1 MKFRE
6 GNLVEVLRR
15 HHGPRGS
22 WFPGSVVSARGNYC
36 KIRYKSLSDNKGEP
50 VMEKVREEDVR
61 PQPPQ
66 KKRKRWMAGDVAEIF
81 DFQCWREGKIA
92 KVLNNN
98 LFVVRLFGSIQLK
111 EFHGSSVRVQQAWH
125 NNNWSV
131 IGKVFVFVLMLWFT
145 FPFLLGQPFPVVPKI
160 CLLPVDKC

>member
-1 MKFRE
+1 MKFKE

-15 HHGPRGS
+15 DHEPCGS

-36 KIRYKSLSDNKGEP
+36 KIRYKSVSDNKGEP

-61 PQPPQ
+61 PQPPH
-66 KKRKRWMAGDVAEIF
+66 KKRKRWMVGDVAEIF

-111 EFHGSSVRVQQAWH
+111 EFHESSIRIQQAWH

-131 IGKVFVFVLMLWFT
+131 IGKVFVFLLMLMLWFT
-145 FPFLLGQPFPVVPKI
+145 FNFSLANPFQLFKN
-160 CLLPVDKC
+160 LPPPSV